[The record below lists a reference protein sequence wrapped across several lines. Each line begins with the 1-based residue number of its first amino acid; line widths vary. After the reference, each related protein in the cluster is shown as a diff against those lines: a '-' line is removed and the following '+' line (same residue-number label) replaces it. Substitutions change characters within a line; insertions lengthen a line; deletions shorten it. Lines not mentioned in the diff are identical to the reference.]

1 MAQKIEIESTI
12 QSQSTLPNLVQK
24 LKWFL
29 NSNWALLLIAVVIS
43 VFWAV
48 DVPVVSIIFLT
59 LFVCLVFTICRDNP
73 KAFILPFLALLY
85 CFHSLPGGWQLIVC
99 FICAGI
105 AIGFLIGFLVWKLAI
120 QKAKCKKGKM
130 FWAFLILALANLLG
144 GVIGHFNIM
153 LFGIVFASFILLY
166 GIYWFYLNF
175 TKDCQKYF
183 AWCAIF
189 LAITITLEIF
199 FSHIASGNFIQSVIN
214 KGGMVGVCEG
224 DAHTGNINSA
234 CIVMLTGLCACFY
247 LALKNKKDY
256 LYLLMALLID
266 VSIFFSYSRIVT
278 FVAAIVTLICLIYI
292 VIKSQNRKILL
303 ISLGVIVG
311 VLLIF
316 VAIFWNKVLNAINY
330 YLNMGFSLNGR
341 GTLWEWCIAQFKNSP
356 IFGVGF
362 VTNETG
368 ATLGEIPGC
377 GVVVPGELS
386 MVYAH
391 NFFLHHFVCVGII
404 GSLLTIPFYVKK
416 YEIIFKK
423 FTTFKLYV
431 LVTSLTQ
438 LLASMVDSTYTSNL
452 MLIAFVI
459 LLVSSAEKITYNE
472 ELDELDEKSKLVTQG
487 ADLNPNRK
495 VNISLQQPQKNVLT
509 ENNNINKNSSIESDS
524 TNKDS
529 LENNLNK
536 KESNDIKNKDSKDDK
551 KDKNTAKN
559 IKGDANTSS
568 SKTSEN
574 AINKSNK
581 TATNSIKTSSSK
593 ITQNKT
599 KTTKNTKK

>member
-1 MAQKIEIESTI
+1 MAQKVEIESTI
-12 QSQSTLPNLVQK
+12 QPQNTLPNLVQK

-29 NSNWALLLIAVVIS
+29 NSNWALLLISVIVS
-43 VFWAV
+43 VFWAIN
-48 DVPVVSIIFLT
+48 VPIVSIIFLT
-59 LFVCLVFTICRDNP
+59 IFVCLIFTICRDNP
-73 KAFILPFLALLY
+73 KAFLLPFLSLLF
-85 CFHSLPGGWQLIVC
+85 CFHSLPNGWQIIVC
-99 FICAGI
+99 AICAVI
-105 AIGFLIGFLVWKLAI
+105 AIGFLIYFLVWKLAI
-120 QKAKCKKGKM
+120 QKTKCTKGNM
-130 FWAFLILALANLLG
+130 FWTFLILALANLLG
-144 GVIGHFNIM
+144 GVIGHFNIVI
-153 LFGIVFASFILLY
+153 FCIVLASFVLLY

-189 LAITITLEIF
+189 LSLIIALEIL

-214 KGGMVGVCEG
+214 KGGFVGVSEG
-224 DAHTGNINSA
+224 DAHANNINSA

-278 FVAAIVTLICLIYI
+278 FVAAIVSLICLIYI

-311 VLLIF
+311 VLLVF
-316 VAIFWNKVLNAINY
+316 VAIFWNKILNAINY
-330 YLNMGFSLNGR
+330 YLNIGFSLNGR
-341 GTLWEWCIAQFKNSP
+341 GTLWKWCIAQFKNSP
-356 IFGVGF
+356 IFGIGF
-362 VTNETG
+362 ITNEAG

-377 GVVVPGELS
+377 GVVVPGEIS

-459 LLVSSAEKITYNE
+459 LLISSAEKITYNK

-487 ADLNPNRK
+487 ADLNTNSK
-495 VNISLQQPQKNVLT
+495 ANATLQQSQENALT
-509 ENNNINKNSSIESDS
+509 KDDSTNKNSLVESDS
-524 TNKDS
+524 TNKDG
-529 LENNLNK
+529 LKNNSNI
-536 KESNDIKNKDSKDDK
+536 KESNNVNNKDSKDDK
-551 KDKNTAKN
+551 KDKKTAKN
-559 IKGDANTSS
+559 LKDIDNAPS
-568 SKTSEN
+568 SKTSKN
-574 AINKSNK
+574 TINKSNK
-581 TATNSIKTSSSK
+581 TTTNSNKISSS
-593 ITQNKT
+593 